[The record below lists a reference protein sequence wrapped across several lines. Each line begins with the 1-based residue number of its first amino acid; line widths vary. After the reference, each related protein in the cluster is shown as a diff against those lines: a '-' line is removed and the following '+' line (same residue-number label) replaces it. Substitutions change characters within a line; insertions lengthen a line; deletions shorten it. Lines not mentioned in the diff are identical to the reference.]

1 MFLQF
6 TVESLRRCWG
16 VYGIERM
23 LPCIS
28 PLQPNYR
35 NIKHEFIKKVRYSKF
50 TSNKSRM
57 ERDSSAQHY
66 LCYQYYSTEMDVNF
80 VDLA

>member
-1 MFLQF
+1 MNL
-6 TVESLRRCWG
+6 L
-16 VYGIERM
+16 
-23 LPCIS
+23 
-28 PLQPNYR
+28 
-35 NIKHEFIKKVRYSKF
+35 KKYDIHKF

-66 LCYQYYSTEMDVNF
+66 LSYQYYSTEMDVNF

>member
-1 MFLQF
+1 MNL
-6 TVESLRRCWG
+6 L
-16 VYGIERM
+16 
-23 LPCIS
+23 
-28 PLQPNYR
+28 
-35 NIKHEFIKKVRYSKF
+35 KDKF

-66 LCYQYYSTEMDVNF
+66 LSYQYHSTEMDVNF